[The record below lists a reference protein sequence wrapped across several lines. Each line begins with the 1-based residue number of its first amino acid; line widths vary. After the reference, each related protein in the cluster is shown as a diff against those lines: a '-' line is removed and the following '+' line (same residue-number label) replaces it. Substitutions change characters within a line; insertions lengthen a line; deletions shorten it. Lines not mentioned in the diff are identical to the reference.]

1 MKNFSKFFVYFLKLG
16 VILEYKQQPL
26 NKRIFNN
33 EYFFGTTIIIKNWK
47 IELLKNDNIKKK

>member
-16 VILEYKQQPL
+16 VILKYKQQPL

-33 EYFFGTTIIIKNWK
+33 EYFLWTTIIIKNWK
-47 IELLKNDNIKKK
+47 I